1 MTGTEGTLP
10 IEPLYVGG
18 PVIKG
23 FGRGSKVLGIP
34 TGESLSNN
42 FIIAFYIG
50 ADGVQNIICQ
60 LLHFLKMPWVLSIL
74 PGEYFV
80 VTEIVL

>member
-1 MTGTEGTLP
+1 MTGIEGTLP
-10 IEPLYVGG
+10 IEPLYIRG

-42 FIIAFYIG
+42 FIIAFCIS

-60 LLHFLKMPWVLSIL
+60 LLHFLNMPWVLCIL
-74 PGEYFV
+74 PSEYFLII
-80 VTEIVL
+80 EIIL